1 MLDIQ
6 FKKRNLIEI
15 FPCITCSWLLHCLPF
30 LKCFLCLVN
39 TQTFLEV
46 PHLEVHDETEGIF
59 KNLMAME
66 QCRYPSEAYICNYMV
81 LLDFIINTRD
91 DVELLVEKGI
101 IVNKLGSNKA
111 AAIMVNKLGLEI
123 EQKRSCYQE
132 LAQQLNG
139 YYANDCNRNMGSLRT
154 TYFRDIWRGTAT
166 FIGKVAVPLPHQPR
180 SPPYSGRQSV
190 A

>member
-1 MLDIQ
+1 MKNVKHFTNLMRYFYWTTYWNSSQCKKAGGRRLLDIQ

-81 LLDFIINTRD
+81 LLDLLINTRA
-91 DVELLVEKGI
+91 DVELLVEK
-101 IVNKLGSNKA
+101 
-111 AAIMVNKLGLEI
+111 
-123 EQKRSCYQE
+123 
-132 LAQQLNG
+132 
-139 YYANDCNRNMGSLRT
+139 
-154 TYFRDIWRGTAT
+154 
-166 FIGKVAVPLPHQPR
+166 
-180 SPPYSGRQSV
+180 
-190 A
+190 